1 MIVER
6 INDSKARRIKQSP
19 VKSNRASDLGHPCL
33 RYHVLNRT
41 RWQERTL
48 HDVGLQYIFDMGSEI
63 EKIVIREM
71 QDAGIDVIEQQRAF
85 SWDGYNITG
94 HIDGRV
100 LADGKAYPF
109 EIKSMSPYVFDT
121 VNSIDDMKR
130 GKYLYLRK
138 YPVQLN
144 LYLLMSE
151 TERGVFIL
159 KNKVNGRLK
168 EIWMDVD
175 YAMGEETLQRAE
187 AINAHVAAGTI
198 PEPCEYDEQVCG
210 NCPYSHIC
218 IRERVGK
225 EIEIEDN
232 DELAELIAKMLELED
247 AHKEHE
253 LLNKQISKLVE
264 GRSKLVCGDYY
275 IDGKWIERKPFTV
288 AGGKYWKKS
297 IMPLASKA
305 A

>member
-6 INDSKARRIKQSP
+6 INDSKARRIKQYP

-41 RWQERTL
+41 RWQDRSL

-109 EIKSMSPYVFDT
+109 EIKSMSPYVFDA

-151 TERGVFIL
+151 TDRGVFIL

-175 YAMGEETLQRAE
+175 YEMGEETLQRAE
-187 AINAHVAAGTI
+187 AINAHVAAGTV
-198 PEPCEYDEQVCG
+198 PDPCEYDEQVCG
-210 NCPYSHIC
+210 NCPFAHIC

-225 EIEIEDN
+225 EIEIENN
-232 DELAELIAKMLELED
+232 DELAELIAKMLELEE

-264 GRSKLVCGDYY
+264 GRYKLVCGDYY
-275 IDGKWIERKPFTV
+275 IDGKWCERKGFTV
-288 AGGKYWKKS
+288 EPSRYWKKS
-297 IMPLASKA
+297 IVKL
-305 A
+305 